1 MNDELDTADRTVD
14 LQAEFGR
21 DAGKTFRIGE
31 VPPLDMATFILRLLS
46 AIRLA
51 GVDELR
57 SLMNPGPDTDE
68 IDTVLRLLAGC
79 DPEAVKALANDALK
93 YVQVAPDPR
102 HPGMF
107 RALRPD
113 DIKELKTLGA
123 VLGAFARNNVTPS
136 L

>member
-1 MNDELDTADRTVD
+1 MSLD
-14 LQAEFGR
+14 QATETIVQGQYGR
-21 DAGKTFRIGE
+21 DADKRFRIHE
-31 VPPLDMATFILRLLS
+31 VAPLDMATFVLRLLA
-46 AIRLA
+46 AIRLG

-57 SLMNPGPDTDE
+57 TLMNPTPDADE

-79 DPEAVKALANDALK
+79 DPEAVRALASDALK
-93 YVQVAPDPR
+93 YVQIAPDPQ

-107 RALRPD
+107 RALRDD

-123 VLGAFARNNVTPS
+123 VLGAFARTNVTPS